1 MEELKQK
8 TIVKE
13 NNHKNKKHIR
23 RNNAKLYPIYK
34 MFSWDLIC
42 FYSIEFLFYTITK
55 GLTASQVLIISA
67 CYVLFKILMQIPAVA
82 ITDILGHR
90 KSLIIGNSLLLV
102 YMAIL
107 INSVNIYWIIFGCL
121 IKSLGFDIKTIS
133 ETNLLYDSVST
144 KGGEGLYSKLDSKG
158 ASWYYWL
165 DGIICI
171 ATGYL
176 FVINNYLPMIIC
188 MGFVIVSIILSAK
201 FKDVY
206 KKEVQKVKVSK
217 ILKEYSQDLKTS
229 VKFIVKSSRM
239 KSYIIFGSIFYGTI
253 TIIDL
258 YRSDLI
264 ISKGMPEEQY
274 SMMFAVLTILAGIS
288 VMLSKK
294 VHKKFK
300 NRTLTFISL
309 SYILC
314 CIVVGIIAN
323 TLSNSIAI
331 PMIIILYVLMKMF
344 TSIWYVLEY
353 KYLKNFTTE
362 EIRNKIMFT
371 YELIGGVITSILA
384 FIGSMV
390 LEKFE
395 VSQAFLLVSLAAL
408 IAIVLSLDYMRSRFG
423 LKPKDYKKED
433 INFKIE

>member
-344 TSIWYVLEY
+344 TSIWYVIEY

-362 EIRNKIMFT
+362 QIRNKIMFT
-371 YELIGGVITSILA
+371 YELIGGIVTSILA
-384 FIGSMV
+384 LVGSFI

-395 VSQAFLLVSLAAL
+395 VSQAFLLVSLGAL

>member
-1 MEELKQK
+1 MEEVKQK

-13 NNHKNKKHIR
+13 NKHTKQKHIR

-82 ITDILGHR
+82 IIDILGHR

-165 DGIICI
+165 DGIVCI

-188 MGFVIVSIILSAK
+188 MGFVIVSIVLSAK

-314 CIVVGIIAN
+314 CVVVGIIAN
-323 TLSNSIAI
+323 TLSNSIVI
-331 PMIIILYVLMKMF
+331 PMIIILYVLMRMF
-344 TSIWYVLEY
+344 TSIWYVIEY

-362 EIRNKIMFT
+362 QIRNKIMFT
-371 YELIGGVITSILA
+371 YELIGGIVTSILA
-384 FIGSMV
+384 LVGSFI

-395 VSQAFLLVSLAAL
+395 VSQAFLLVSLGAL

-433 INFKIE
+433 IKFKIE